1 LRESYPT
8 VEYVGGAGLHFESSA
23 DPHDLKECKG
33 IWTDAKLDTNQLS
46 LSWWLAAAMQAEIDV
61 QRCDK
66 NNRQT
71 LADILRLSPQDG
83 ATP

>member
-1 LRESYPT
+1 VLSELAGGDVLRCFP
-8 VEYVGGAGLHFESSA
+8 
-23 DPHDLKECKG
+23 
-33 IWTDAKLDTNQLS
+33 DAKLDTNQLS